1 MDLQLKGRTVLVTG
15 GSSGIGLA
23 TVELLLAEQ
32 ANVVACARDLGRLD
46 AALAPFGGGERLALI
61 ACDVRESAQVEA
73 LIAAARERFGGLDGL
88 VNNAGGSRMK
98 PRAEVTLEDWR
109 DELDLKFSSVLNTVT
124 AALPLLRQSSSAS
137 IVNINAVLARQP
149 DPRLIT
155 TSAARAGL
163 LNLSKSL
170 SIELA
175 AEGIRVNSVALGLVD
190 TGQWRRRFEE
200 SGADDSYAEWEAQ
213 IAADRGIGL
222 GRFGRAEEVAA
233 VIAMLLSAR
242 SSYVTGATID
252 VDGGVGRYV

>member
-1 MDLQLKGRTVLVTG
+1 MDLQLKDRTVLVTG

-23 TVELLLAEQ
+23 TVELLLAER
-32 ANVVACARDLGRLD
+32 ANVVACARDLGRLES
-46 AALAPFGGGERLALI
+46 ALAPFGGGERLAAI
-61 ACDVRESAQVEA
+61 ACDVRDTAQVEA
-73 LIAAARERFGGLDGL
+73 LLAAARERFGGLDGL

-98 PRAEVTLEDWR
+98 PRSEVTLNDWR

-124 AALPLLRQSSSAS
+124 AALPLLRQSPAAA

-190 TGQWRRRFEE
+190 TGQWRRRYDE
-200 SGADDSYAEWEAQ
+200 SGVAGTYADWEAE

-233 VIAMLLSAR
+233 MIAMLLSAR